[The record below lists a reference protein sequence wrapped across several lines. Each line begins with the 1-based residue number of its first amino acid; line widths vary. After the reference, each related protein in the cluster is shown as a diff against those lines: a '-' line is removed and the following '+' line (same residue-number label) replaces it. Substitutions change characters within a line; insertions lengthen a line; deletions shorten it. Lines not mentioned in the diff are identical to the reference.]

1 MRMGGIWEKG
11 RDEEERLMGECG
23 KKKKEKKKNKKKG
36 VVVRPTWQW
45 VSLKQ

>member
-23 KKKKEKKKNKKKG
+23 KKKKEKKKTKRKA
-36 VVVRPTWQW
+36 W
-45 VSLKQ
+45 